1 MSKKLIAGA
10 GVVASLAVALAPLA
24 TFAEVADTNVRQ
36 HTDTL
41 NLTIPEICTL
51 GTVTAGAAI
60 DMTDET
66 THNPTGTT
74 YTGSWTNGSASQT
87 THVGRTDTL
96 AADVYNGQAYAN
108 LGATVFTIRCNDNG
122 GYTLSAN
129 AVKGTAA
136 TATAGNLTHSSG
148 NYTIPTGT
156 GISNDQPVDL
166 TADGSSYWNFR
177 FAVSNEYNATS
188 NEKGQE
194 IASGY
199 NAAIAVP
206 ASSTTIVT
214 GHGGGNTNTGE
225 TVTVTYGAGID
236 VFQEAGVYDGSVLY
250 TLAQL

>member
-1 MSKKLIAGA
+1 MSKKIIAGA
-10 GVVASLAVALAPLA
+10 GVLAGLAVALVPVA

-96 AADVYNGQAYAN
+96 AADVYNGQTYAN

-122 GYTLSAN
+122 GYTLSAQGPSEGKLVN
-129 AVKGTAA
+129 GA
-136 TATAGNLTHSSG
+136 
-148 NYTIPTGT
+148 YDIPTGAGT
-156 GISNDQPVDL
+156 SATLTNDNN
-166 TADGSSYWNFR
+166 SYWNFK
-177 FAVSNEYNATS
+177 FAVSNEYDATT
-188 NEKGQE
+188 NDKGQE

-214 GHGGGNTNTGE
+214 GHGGGNTDTGE
-225 TVTVTYGAGID
+225 KVTVTYGAGID
-236 VFQEAGVYDGSVLY
+236 AFQEAGTYTGSVVY